1 MSAAEH
7 VDASRLAAVTAAVE
21 QSLHDVPDPC
31 MVAAGAPTSIV
42 ELGLVDEVRV
52 DGTTA
57 HIEVS
62 LTEPGCPFTHH
73 IVADITDAA
82 STIDG
87 IDEVVVTPRWAPL
100 WTEDRLTPE
109 GRRKLD
115 EARRHMHV
123 LPMAR

>member
-1 MSAAEH
+1 MSAPA
-7 VDASRLAAVTAAVE
+7 AGAAQLAAVTAAVE
-21 QSLHDVPDPC
+21 QSLNDVPDPC
-31 MVAAGAPTSIV
+31 MVAAGAPTSII

-52 DGTTA
+52 EGTTA
-57 HIEVS
+57 HIEIS

-73 IVADITDAA
+73 IVAEITDAA
-82 STIDG
+82 AAIDG

-115 EARRHMHV
+115 EARQHMHV
-123 LPMAR
+123 LPMAH